1 MTMKAVLKGTKEK
14 TKMKVIGEIRNK
26 TIKVETIIREAEATI
41 SLEVVEE
48 VMSIQVAEEAMRML
62 AEEVAMTIAM
72 VEAVIQT
79 EEAVEAIK
87 REQLVNYMKILTRLL
102 RNH

>member
-1 MTMKAVLKGTKEK
+1 MKAVLKGTKEK
-14 TKMKVIGEIRNK
+14 TKMKVIGETRNK
-26 TIKVETIIREAEATI
+26 TIKVETITREAEATI

-48 VMSIQVAEEAMRML
+48 VMSIQVSEEAMRML

-87 REQLVNYMKILTRLL
+87 REPLVNFMKILMKPL